1 MRWGPP
7 FTCLY
12 RASRSPATT
21 LGVVSVACVGRR
33 KWEGEQKDNSMPFAP
48 LDKALVEYQDPKKVD
63 KIVKIQADLE
73 ETKEVLVRRKW
84 SGGLASQSLP
94 NSGAPSPLVIVR
106 LPHDVCWPVCVVVG
120 RWTPLIRC
128 WPEERSWT

>member
-1 MRWGPP
+1 M
-7 FTCLY
+7 Y

-63 KIVKIQADLE
+63 KIMKIQADLE
-73 ETKEVLVRRKW
+73 ETKEVLVRRKRW
-84 SGGLASQSLP
+84 TGIPVASQLRRALP
-94 NSGAPSPLVIVR
+94 PCHCAPAS
-106 LPHDVCWPVCVVVG
+106 
-120 RWTPLIRC
+120 
-128 WPEERSWT
+128 